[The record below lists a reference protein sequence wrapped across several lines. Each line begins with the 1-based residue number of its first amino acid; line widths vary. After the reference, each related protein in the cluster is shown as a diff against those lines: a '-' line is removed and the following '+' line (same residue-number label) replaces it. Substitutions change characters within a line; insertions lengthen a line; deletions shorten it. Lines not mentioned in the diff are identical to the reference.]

1 MQQLRETDLVWKWNH
16 AAQRAVESG
25 RLKFKSCV
33 EDILAV
39 KSSSDTQFPDQLNG
53 ADNSDNIREMV

>member
-1 MQQLRETDLVWKWNH
+1 MQQLTETDLVWKWNH

-33 EDILAV
+33 QDILAV
-39 KSSSDTQFPDQLNG
+39 NGSSDTQSSDQLNG
-53 ADNSDNIREMV
+53 ADNSDLSPSL